1 MTATLHVTF
10 RVGNATYALA
20 AADVL
25 HLESY
30 DTATHVP
37 GAPAYVAGLV
47 QVRGRLVPVID
58 LRVRFGLPA
67 IQTAPGTT
75 TATAN
80 GAAAA
85 DAMSEAMLNRRVVV
99 VQLGTRVAGLL
110 VDSAREVLKIEDAA
124 FEKPP
129 EIIAQQTAGFVKA
142 VATIAKRMYLLV
154 DLPRIIGEE
163 LNHG

>member
-1 MTATLHVTF
+1 MMALHVTF
-10 RVGNATYALA
+10 RVGNASYAVA

-47 QVRGRLVPVID
+47 QVRGRLVPVVD

-67 IQTAPGTT
+67 VEPTI
-75 TATAN
+75 
-80 GAAAA
+80 
-85 DAMSEAMLNRRVVV
+85 DRRVVV
-99 VQLGTRVAGLL
+99 IQVGARVAGLL
-110 VDSAREVLKIEDAA
+110 ADSAREVVQLDDAA
-124 FEKPP
+124 FERPP
-129 EIIAQQTAGFVKA
+129 ELIERQAAGFVKA
-142 VATIAKRMYLLV
+142 VATVAKRMFLLV

-163 LNHG
+163 LSHG